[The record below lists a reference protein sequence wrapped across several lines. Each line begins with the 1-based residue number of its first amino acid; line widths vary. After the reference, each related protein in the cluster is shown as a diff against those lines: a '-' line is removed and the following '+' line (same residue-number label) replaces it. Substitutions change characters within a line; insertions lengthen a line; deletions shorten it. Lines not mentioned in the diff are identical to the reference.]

1 MEKRLQFLKV
11 DLLSVVIS
19 LSSQHISQGSALIQA
34 CEAAG
39 ATIPR
44 YVLLFST
51 VEKTAEGFCVKI
63 LLP

>member
-1 MEKRLQFLKV
+1 V
-11 DLLSVVIS
+11 DLVSAVIS

-44 YVLLFST
+44 YVFFFFT
-51 VEKTAEGFCVKI
+51 VQKTAEGFCVKI

>member
-44 YVLLFST
+44 YVLFFFT
-51 VEKTAEGFCVKI
+51 AQKTAEGFCLKI

>member
-1 MEKRLQFLKV
+1 MEKKLQSLKV

-44 YVLLFST
+44 YVLF
-51 VEKTAEGFCVKI
+51 FF
-63 LLP
+63 LLRKQLKVLA